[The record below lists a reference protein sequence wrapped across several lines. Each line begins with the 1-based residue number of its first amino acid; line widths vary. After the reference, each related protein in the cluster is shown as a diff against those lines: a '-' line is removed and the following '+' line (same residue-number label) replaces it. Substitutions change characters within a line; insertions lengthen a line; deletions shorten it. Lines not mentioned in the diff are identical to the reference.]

1 MAGPMVR
8 SRIRTNDPAGLRN
21 RVLDV
26 AARSFQSSG
35 FAATSTHDL
44 VRMAGVTGGALHHHF
59 PTKKALALA
68 VIGERVAA
76 ELGET
81 WVATVRDAPSA
92 AAGILQAFDTVAAAL
107 DAQGSVSGCPLGN
120 LALELSLAD
129 ADLRGALASEYRVW
143 RDAIADRIRRDREM
157 GEASYA
163 PDPEA
168 FANVVIALFTGAMT
182 IAKAEQD
189 TAALKAAADQLRAIM
204 R

>member
-1 MAGPMVR
+1 MGR
-8 SRIRTNDPAGLRN
+8 SKIRTNDPIGLRN

-44 VRMAGVTGGALHHHF
+44 VCMAGVTGGALHHHF

-81 WVATVRDAPSA
+81 WVATVRDASSA
-92 AAGILQAFDTVAAAL
+92 AVGILQAFDTVAAAL
-107 DAQGSVSGCPLGN
+107 DAQGAVSGCPLGN

-129 ADLRGALASEYRVW
+129 ADLRGALAREYRVW
-143 RDAIADRIRRDREM
+143 REAIADRIRCDREK
-157 GEASYA
+157 GAASYA

-189 TAALKAAADQLRAIM
+189 STALKAAADQLRAIM

>member
-1 MAGPMVR
+1 MGR
-8 SRIRTNDPAGLRN
+8 SKIRTNDPIGLRN

-92 AAGILQAFDTVAAAL
+92 AVGILQAFDTVAAAL
-107 DAQGSVSGCPLGN
+107 DAQGTVSGCPLGN

-143 RDAIADRIRRDREM
+143 REAIADRIRCDREK
-157 GEASYA
+157 GAASYA

-182 IAKAEQD
+182 VAKAEQNS
-189 TAALKAAADQLRAIM
+189 TALKAAADQLRVIM

>member
-1 MAGPMVR
+1 MGR
-8 SRIRTNDPAGLRN
+8 SKIRTNDPIGLRN

-44 VRMAGVTGGALHHHF
+44 VCMAGVTGGALHHHF

-81 WVATVRDAPSA
+81 WVATVRDASSA
-92 AAGILQAFDTVAAAL
+92 AVGILQAFDTVAAAL
-107 DAQGSVSGCPLGN
+107 DAQGAVSGCPLGN

-143 RDAIADRIRRDREM
+143 REAIADRIRRDREK
-157 GEASYA
+157 GAASYA

-182 IAKAEQD
+182 VAKAEQNS
-189 TAALKAAADQLRAIM
+189 TALKAAADQLRVIM

>member
-1 MAGPMVR
+1 MIR
-8 SRIRTNDPAGLRN
+8 SKIRTNDPVGLRN
-21 RVLDV
+21 RVLDA

-44 VRMAGVTGGALHHHF
+44 VRLAGVTGGALHHHF

-92 AAGILQAFDTVAAAL
+92 AIGILQAFDTVAAAL

-143 RDAIADRIRRDREM
+143 RDAIADRIRRDHEK

>member
-1 MAGPMVR
+1 MAR
-8 SRIRTNDPAGLRN
+8 AKIRTNDPAGLRN

-26 AARSFQSSG
+26 AARSFQASG
-35 FAATSTHDL
+35 FAATSTHDV

-92 AAGILQAFDTVAAAL
+92 AAGILQAFDAVAAAL

-129 ADLRGALASEYRVW
+129 GDLREALASEYRTW
-143 RDAIADRIRRDREM
+143 REAIADRLRRDRDAA
-157 GEASYA
+157 GYA

-168 FANVVIALFTGAMT
+168 FANVVIALFSGAMT

>member
-1 MAGPMVR
+1 MGR
-8 SRIRTNDPAGLRN
+8 SKIRTNDPIGLRN

-92 AAGILQAFDTVAAAL
+92 AVGILRAFDAVAAAL
-107 DAQGSVSGCPLGN
+107 DAQGAVSGCPLGN

-129 ADLRGALASEYRVW
+129 ADLRGALAREYRVW
-143 RDAIADRIRRDREM
+143 REAIADRIRRDREK
-157 GEASYA
+157 GAASYA

-189 TAALKAAADQLRAIM
+189 STALKAAADQLRAIM

>member
-1 MAGPMVR
+1 MAR
-8 SRIRTNDPAGLRN
+8 SKIRTNDPIGLRN

-35 FAATSTHDL
+35 FAATSTHDV

-92 AAGILQAFDTVAAAL
+92 AAGILQAFDTVAAVL

-143 RDAIADRIRRDREM
+143 RDAIADRIRSDREN

-189 TAALKAAADQLRAIM
+189 SAALKAAADQLRAIM

>member
-1 MAGPMVR
+1 MAR
-8 SRIRTNDPAGLRN
+8 AKIRTNDPAGLRN

-26 AARSFQSSG
+26 AARSFQASG
-35 FAATSTHDL
+35 FAATSTHDV

-129 ADLRGALASEYRVW
+129 GDLREALAHEYRTW
-143 RDAIADRIRRDREM
+143 RDAIAERLRRDRDA
-157 GEASYA
+157 GNAAYA

-168 FANVVIALFTGAMT
+168 FANVVIALFSGAMT

>member
-1 MAGPMVR
+1 MKAR
-8 SRIRTNDPAGLRN
+8 TRTNDPAGMRN

-26 AARSFQSSG
+26 AASAFQSRG
-35 FAATSTHDL
+35 YGATSTHDI
-44 VRMAGVTGGALHHHF
+44 VRLAGVTGGALHHHF

-68 VIGERVAA
+68 GIGERVAA
-76 ELGET
+76 GLGGNR
-81 WVATVRDAPSA
+81 VATVRGAPRA
-92 AAGILQAFDTVAAAL
+92 AAGILQAFDAVAAAL

-143 RDAIADRIRRDREM
+143 RAAIADRIRRDHEA

-168 FANVVIALFTGAMT
+168 FANVVI
-182 IAKAEQD
+182 
-189 TAALKAAADQLRAIM
+189 
-204 R
+204 

>member
-1 MAGPMVR
+1 MAR
-8 SRIRTNDPAGLRN
+8 SKIRTNDPAGLRN
-21 RVLDV
+21 RVLDA
-26 AARSFQSSG
+26 AARSFQLAG

-44 VRMAGVTGGALHHHF
+44 VRAAGVTGGALHHHF

-92 AAGILQAFDTVAAAL
+92 AAGILLAFDTVAAAL

-129 ADLRGALASEYRVW
+129 ADLRDALAGEYRVW
-143 RDAIADRIRRDREM
+143 RDAIADRIRRDQGE
-157 GEASYA
+157 GEAAYA
-163 PDPEA
+163 PDADA
-168 FANVVIALFTGAMT
+168 FANVVIALFSGAMT

-189 TAALKAAADQLRAIM
+189 STALKAAADQLRAIM